1 MLSRDFDRL
10 LAGEADELSTLT
22 KQRDKVEGEQI
33 KLMQARINAELDH
46 LSSRLE
52 RHQGEY
58 ADAKAVLTRC
68 LDLLDNLAGLYV
80 RCDDLTRR
88 LFNQRRSRRS
98 SSRTTKPSGPGTPS
112 RLKCIEAQTPA
123 DPSSAEGLSLVR
135 MATLTRLEL
144 ATSAVTGRRANQ
156 LRYRARCGVVT
167 SGEAVE
173 L

>member
-33 KLMQARINAELDH
+33 TLMQAHYAE
-46 LSSRLE
+46 
-52 RHQGEY
+52 
-58 ADAKAVLTRC
+58 AKAVQTC
-68 LDLLDNLAGLYV
+68 YLDLLDNLAGLYV

-98 SSRTTKPSGPGTPS
+98 TSRTTKPSGPGTPS
-112 RLKCIEAQTPA
+112 RLRCIEAQTPA